1 MNVVNTDK
9 LSKWI
14 DTNKERLTIGQRGT
28 LNELSSTAAHAL
40 GFKVS
45 VSALRDLMAYKGI
58 PTKRISKDES
68 ERMSV
73 LVENEKLRAEN
84 KQLTKILAMVAASDS
99 LEANLQD
106 IVFESLD
113 EDVRAAVFAKTPQSA

>member
-1 MNVVNTDK
+1 
-9 LSKWI
+9 L
-14 DTNKERLTIGQRGT
+14 L
-28 LNELSSTAAHAL
+28 
-40 GFKVS
+40 
-45 VSALRDLMAYKGI
+45 ALRCC
-58 PTKRISKDES
+58 T
-68 ERMSV
+68 

-113 EDVRAAVFAKTPQSA
+113 EDVRAAVFAKAPQTA